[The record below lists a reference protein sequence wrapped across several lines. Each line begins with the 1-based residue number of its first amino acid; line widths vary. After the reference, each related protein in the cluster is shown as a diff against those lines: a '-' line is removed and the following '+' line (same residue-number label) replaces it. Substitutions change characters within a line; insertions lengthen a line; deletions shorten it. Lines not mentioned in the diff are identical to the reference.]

1 MLTLHHQENC
11 EEGLEATRVDTFEQ
25 LVNWFAIYTRSRHEK
40 HVYLQCQQQEIES
53 FLPLYNA
60 LHRWKDRRVSVQ
72 LPLFPGYVFIKIRLR
87 ERLRVLRIP
96 GAIRM
101 VGFDGH
107 PAALD
112 ETEIEALRR
121 GISSGMPAKPHA
133 RLAAGRRVRV
143 TRGPMEG
150 LQGIIIRNKKQ
161 LRLVVSLDL
170 IHCAASIEV
179 DAADLEQM

>member
-1 MLTLHHQENC
+1 MLTLPHEIR
-11 EEGLEATRVDTFEQ
+11 EEGRGPARAATVEQ
-25 LVNWFAIYTRSRHEK
+25 LVNWFAVYTRSRHEK
-40 HVYLQCQQQEIES
+40 HVHLQCQRQEIES

-87 ERLRVLRIP
+87 ERLKVLQIP
-96 GAIRM
+96 GAVRL

-107 PAALD
+107 AAALD
-112 ETEIEALRR
+112 EAEIEALRR
-121 GISSGMPAKPHA
+121 GISRGMPVRPHA

-150 LQGIIIRNKKQ
+150 LQGIVIRNKKR

-170 IHCAASIEV
+170 IHCAAAVEV
-179 DAADLEQM
+179 EAADLEQM